1 MQWVDL
7 LRTFI
12 KEVEWE
18 RSKYIPMWDEYLENS
33 IKSFAVGVLV
43 PGFYLMGPKLPDD
56 VIRGD
61 EFNQLFVGFSLFGR
75 ILNDISG
82 YQVSPLV
89 LTPNNIFSI
98 PLYTIY
104 ELTL

>member
-18 RSKYIPMWDEYLENS
+18 RSKYIPMLDEYLENS

-61 EFNQLFVGFSLFGR
+61 EFNQLFEAYSLYGR
-75 ILNDISG
+75 IINDVEG
-82 YQVSPLV
+82 YQVSPIALH
-89 LTPNNIFSI
+89 LIIIYSLSYF
-98 PLYTIY
+98 LYVC
-104 ELTL
+104 